1 MKNIL
6 VLIII
11 PFICSGCF
19 RRWVMTDQQI
29 EAYYKNKP
37 SRPSFFHVTND
48 SVDLYCATMG
58 EDTFPAVIM
67 IHGAPGAWYGSRRLL
82 EDSVLQQHFQIISVD
97 RLGYNKSTFKG
108 KRRPVPSI
116 ATQAEAIHQALRLN
130 KSGKSAVVM
139 GSSYGAPIAAK
150 IALQHPED
158 YHHLVMLAAAIDP
171 DQEKFWWFHR
181 YLNSGLLIHL
191 LPRYIRAATAEKFAH
206 AGELFQMVPEW
217 KRLSI
222 PVTVVQGGRDHIIEP
237 GNIEFARKQLQGKKA
252 EFIYLPNAGHLIR
265 NSNPEIVR
273 NILLKSLLDVKTRTK
288 PAS

>member
-1 MKNIL
+1 MKNII
-6 VLIII
+6 VSIVILIT
-11 PFICSGCF
+11 FTGCF
-19 RRWVMTDQQI
+19 RRWVMTDKQI
-29 EAYYKNKP
+29 DAYYQDKT

-48 SVDLYCATMG
+48 SIDLYCASTG
-58 EDTFPAVIM
+58 ADTLPAVIM

-82 EDSVLQQHFQIISVD
+82 EDTVLRQHFQIISVD

-116 ATQAEAIHQALRLN
+116 SIQAEAIHQALSLN

-150 IALQHPED
+150 IALQHPAD
-158 YHHLVMLAAAIDP
+158 YHHLLMLAAAIDP
-171 DQEKFWWFHR
+171 EKEKFWWFHK

-206 AGELFQMVPEW
+206 AGELYQMLPEW

-237 GNIEFARKQLQGKKA
+237 ANIEFARRQLRGKRA
-252 EFIYLPNAGHLIR
+252 ELVYLPNAGHLIR
-265 NSNPEIVR
+265 NSNPELIR
-273 NILLKSLLDVKTRTK
+273 SILLKSLFDIKSRTK
-288 PAS
+288 P